1 MASKVNDFG
10 MFPTEENIFG
20 EIKRL
25 GATYRSEIARNLS
38 IDKITVD
45 RWIHRLIDSGHIE
58 SIDLARG
65 PEPHI
70 IARLDEL
77 KAGGMKENHFKNAR
91 WYRITEDKHERN

>member
-1 MASKVNDFG
+1 MIAKIESFG
-10 MFPTEENIFG
+10 MFPTEEGIFE

-25 GATYRSEIARNLS
+25 GATYRSEIARNLCM
-38 IDKITVD
+38 DKLTVD

-58 SIDLARG
+58 KIDLTRG

-70 IARLDEL
+70 VARLDEL

-91 WYRITEDKHERN
+91 WYRVVEPRDE